1 MERGNIKSMSSPFK
15 LYRLQQTDSQIDHR
29 TARVAEIEVALKD
42 DEALIQATRTVQ
54 IAKQELKDFRK
65 ALQRAEDN
73 VSVQRVKIEQSEA
86 TLYGGKV
93 KNPKELQDL
102 QNEAA
107 ALKRYLGVLEDQQ
120 LEAMLAEEEA
130 ASQYDSAVHKL
141 GKEQSR
147 YNQIQSDLSN
157 EKVKFENELVRLQG
171 ERTATTEAI
180 PEDDLIQYQQLRVKR
195 RGIAVAKV
203 SNKACSACGSLL
215 SAILLHSAR
224 SPNQITL
231 CDTCGRILYFG

>member
-1 MERGNIKSMSSPFK
+1 MSSPFK
-15 LYRLQQTDSQIDHR
+15 LYRLQQTDSQIDR
-29 TARVAEIEVALKD
+29 RATRVAEIELALKD
-42 DEALIQATRTVQ
+42 DEALIRGARTVQ
-54 IAKQELKDFRK
+54 IAEQELKDFRK

-73 VSVQRVKIEQSEA
+73 VSGQRVKIEQSEA

-93 KNPKELQDL
+93 KDPKELQDL

-107 ALKRYLGVLEDQQ
+107 ALKRYLGVLEDRQ

-130 ASQYDSAVHKL
+130 ASQYDNAVHEL

-147 YNQIQSDLSN
+147 YNQMQSDLLN
-157 EKVKFENELVRLQG
+157 EKVKLENELVRLQG
-171 ERTATTEAI
+171 ERTATTGTI
-180 PEDDLIQYQQLRVKR
+180 PEDDLILYQQLREQR

-203 SNKACSACGSLL
+203 TNKACSACGSLL
-215 SAILLHSAR
+215 STTLLHSAR

>member
-1 MERGNIKSMSSPFK
+1 MSSPFK

-120 LEAMLAEEEA
+120 LEAMYAEEEA
-130 ASQYDSAVHKL
+130 ASQYDNAVHKL
-141 GKEQSR
+141 EKEQSR

-157 EKVKFENELVRLQG
+157 EKVKLENELERLQG
-171 ERTATTEAI
+171 ERTATTGTI
-180 PEDDLIQYQQLRVKR
+180 PEDDLILYQQLREQR

-215 SAILLHSAR
+215 SATLLHSAR
-224 SPNQITL
+224 SPNQITR

>member
-1 MERGNIKSMSSPFK
+1 MSSPFK
-15 LYRLQQTDSQIDHR
+15 LYRLQQTDSQIDR
-29 TARVAEIEVALKD
+29 CDTRMAEIEVALKD
-42 DEALIQATRTVQ
+42 DEALIRGTRTVQ
-54 IAKQELKDFRK
+54 IAEHELKELRK

-73 VSVQRVKIEQSEA
+73 VSGQRVKIEQTEA
-86 TLYGGKV
+86 TLYSGKV
-93 KNPKELQDL
+93 QNPKELQDL

-107 ALKRYLGVLEDQQ
+107 ALNRYLVVLEDRQ

-130 ASQYDSAVHKL
+130 ASKFDNAVHDLEK
-141 GKEQSR
+141 KQSH

-157 EKVKFENELVRLQG
+157 EKVKLENELERLQG
-171 ERTATTEAI
+171 ERTATTGSI
-180 PEDDLIQYQQLRVKR
+180 PEDDLILYQELRVKR

-215 SAILLHSAR
+215 SATTLHSAR
-224 SPNQITL
+224 SPNQITR

>member
-1 MERGNIKSMSSPFK
+1 MSSPFK
-15 LYRLQQTDSQIDHR
+15 LYRLQQTDNQIDR
-29 TARVAEIEVALKD
+29 RDTRVAEIEVALKD
-42 DEALIQATRTVQ
+42 DEVLKRGIRTVQ
-54 IAKQELKDFRK
+54 SAEQELKELRK

-73 VSVQRVKIEQSEA
+73 VSGQRVKIEQSEA

-107 ALKRYLGVLEDQQ
+107 ALKRYLGVLEDQL

-130 ASQYDSAVHKL
+130 ASQYYNAVHELEK
-141 GKEQSR
+141 KQSR

-157 EKVKFENELVRLQG
+157 EKVKLENELVRLQG
-171 ERTATTEAI
+171 ERTATTGAI
-180 PEDDLIQYQQLRVKR
+180 PEDDLILYQQLRVQR

-215 SAILLHSAR
+215 SATLLHSAR
-224 SPNQITL
+224 SPNQITR

>member
-1 MERGNIKSMSSPFK
+1 MSSPFK

-120 LEAMLAEEEA
+120 LEAMYAEEEA
-130 ASQYDSAVHKL
+130 ASQYDNAVHKL
-141 GKEQSR
+141 GKEQSH

-157 EKVKFENELVRLQG
+157 EKVKLENELERLQG
-171 ERTATTEAI
+171 ERTATTGTI
-180 PEDDLIQYQQLRVKR
+180 PEDDLILYQQLREQR

-215 SAILLHSAR
+215 SATLLHSAR
-224 SPNQITL
+224 SPNQITR

>member
-1 MERGNIKSMSSPFK
+1 MSSPFK
-15 LYRLQQTDSQIDHR
+15 LYRLQQTDSQIDR
-29 TARVAEIEVALKD
+29 CDTRIAEIEIALKD
-42 DEALIQATRTVQ
+42 DDVLIQGTRTVQ
-54 IAKQELKDFRK
+54 NAEHELKELRK

-73 VSVQRVKIEQSEA
+73 VGGQRVKIEQTEA
-86 TLYGGKV
+86 TLYSGKV
-93 KNPKELQDL
+93 QNPKELQDL

-107 ALKRYLGVLEDQQ
+107 ALNRYLVVLEDRQ

-130 ASQYDSAVHKL
+130 ASKFDNAVYDLERK
-141 GKEQSR
+141 QSR
-147 YNQIQSDLSN
+147 YNQMQSDLSN
-157 EKVKFENELVRLQG
+157 EKINLENELERLQG
-171 ERTATTEAI
+171 ERIATTGAI
-180 PEDDLIQYQQLRVKR
+180 PEDDLILYQQLRVQR

-215 SAILLHSAR
+215 SATLLHSAR

>member
-1 MERGNIKSMSSPFK
+1 MSSPFK

-120 LEAMLAEEEA
+120 LEAMYAEEEA
-130 ASQYDSAVHKL
+130 ASQYDNAVHKL

-157 EKVKFENELVRLQG
+157 EKVKLENELERLQG
-171 ERTATTEAI
+171 ERTATTGTI
-180 PEDDLIQYQQLRVKR
+180 PEDDLILYQQLREQR

-215 SAILLHSAR
+215 SATLLHSAR
-224 SPNQITL
+224 SPNQITR

>member
-1 MERGNIKSMSSPFK
+1 MSSPFK
-15 LYRLQQTDSQIDHR
+15 LYRLQQTDNQIDR
-29 TARVAEIEVALKD
+29 RNTRVAEIELTLKN
-42 DEALIQATRTVQ
+42 DEVLKRGIRTVQ
-54 IAKQELKDFRK
+54 SAEQDLKELRK

-73 VSVQRVKIEQSEA
+73 VSGQRVKIEQSEA

-107 ALKRYLGVLEDQQ
+107 ALKRYLMVLEDHL

-130 ASQYDSAVHKL
+130 ASQYDNAVHELEQK
-141 GKEQSR
+141 QSR

-157 EKVKFENELVRLQG
+157 EKVKLLNALERLKG
-171 ERTATTEAI
+171 ERTATTGSI
-180 PEDDLIQYQQLRVKR
+180 PEDDLNLYQQLREQR

-215 SAILLHSAR
+215 SSTLLHSAR
-224 SPNQITL
+224 SPNQITR

>member
-1 MERGNIKSMSSPFK
+1 MSSPFK
-15 LYRLQQTDSQIDHR
+15 LYRLQQTDNQIDR
-29 TARVAEIEVALKD
+29 RDTRVAEIEVALKD
-42 DEALIQATRTVQ
+42 DEVLKRGIRTVQ
-54 IAKQELKDFRK
+54 SAEQELKELRK

-73 VSVQRVKIEQSEA
+73 VSGQRVKIEQSEV

-107 ALKRYLGVLEDQQ
+107 ALKRYLGVLEDQL

-130 ASQYDSAVHKL
+130 ASQYDNAVHELK
-141 GKEQSR
+141 KKQSR

-157 EKVKFENELVRLQG
+157 EKVKLENELERLQG
-171 ERTATTEAI
+171 ERTATTGAI
-180 PEDDLIQYQQLRVKR
+180 PEDDLILYQQLRVQR

-215 SAILLHSAR
+215 SATLLHSSR
-224 SPNQITL
+224 SPNQITR

>member
-1 MERGNIKSMSSPFK
+1 MSSPFK
-15 LYRLQQTDSQIDHR
+15 LYRLQQTDNQIDR
-29 TARVAEIEVALKD
+29 RDTRVAEIEVALKD
-42 DEALIQATRTVQ
+42 DEVLKRGIRTVQ
-54 IAKQELKDFRK
+54 SAEQELKELRK

-73 VSVQRVKIEQSEA
+73 VSGQRVKIEQSEV

-107 ALKRYLGVLEDQQ
+107 ALKRYLGVLEDQL

-130 ASQYDSAVHKL
+130 ASQYDNAVHELEK
-141 GKEQSR
+141 KQSR

-157 EKVKFENELVRLQG
+157 EKVKLENELVRLQG
-171 ERTATTEAI
+171 ERTATTGAI
-180 PEDDLIQYQQLRVKR
+180 PEDDLILYQQLRVQR

-215 SAILLHSAR
+215 SATLLHSSR
-224 SPNQITL
+224 SPNQITR

>member
-1 MERGNIKSMSSPFK
+1 MSSPFK

-130 ASQYDSAVHKL
+130 ASQYDSAVHKS

-157 EKVKFENELVRLQG
+157 EKVKFENEVVRLQG

>member
-1 MERGNIKSMSSPFK
+1 MSSPFK
-15 LYRLQQTDSQIDHR
+15 LFRLQQTDNQIDHR
-29 TARVAEIEVALKD
+29 TTRMVEIETALKD
-42 DEALIQATRTVQ
+42 DEALKLGTSTLQSAEH
-54 IAKQELKDFRK
+54 ELKELRK
-65 ALQRAEDN
+65 ALHLAEDN
-73 VSVQRVKIEQSEA
+73 VSGQRLKIEQTEA
-86 TLYGGKV
+86 TLYSGKV

-107 ALKRYLGVLEDQQ
+107 ALKRYLSVLEDRL

-130 ASQYDSAVHKL
+130 ASQYDYAFHEL
-141 GKEQSR
+141 EIEQSR
-147 YNQIQSDLSN
+147 YNQMQNDLSN
-157 EKVKFENELVRLQG
+157 EKVKFENELARLQG
-171 ERTATTEAI
+171 ERTATTGSI
-180 PEDDLIQYQQLRVKR
+180 PEDDLILYQQLRVQR

-215 SAILLHSAR
+215 SATLLHSAR